1 MFALRVARGRR
12 DDDKLPQ
19 HDSALQVRRARRARR
34 SHAMGDAGERLVEWL
49 AIVRVEFFQW
59 LQRCTP
65 LRVVVSVVLLG
76 SITVWA
82 VAVNIIAANANVPE
96 LATVESP
103 RTLWSCKGRSQ
114 QMARWYSYQSQLAAE
129 AVHYEPASPYDN
141 RARLLLLGDSITES
155 WRGTSMGEPRSDPWA
170 ASMPSVLE
178 ETLGKRWPSPLVQG
192 ISGDQTQH
200 VLWRLAHGE
209 ISARMAGD
217 ARLVVV
223 LMIGTNNLGMGH
235 TPEQVVEGIGA
246 VIAKLLNLTKGRI
259 LVNALLP
266 RGDGQRRLPALCP
279 PSCAKNGK
287 PLRSFRPLIERVNAL
302 LNLSMGRLAARN
314 PGRVSYVDCGK
325 LFDPSGMHRAAAS
338 TDQNGGSGGG
348 GLDGLGLISG
358 GARAVGDVVSGVVTH
373 PTAVL
378 AKTEQAFIGAG
389 ERVIGVAEE
398 YLNRGGSDD
407 VRLELMPDR
416 LHPNAD
422 GQRLWA
428 GCIEQAIGEFE
439 S

>member
-1 MFALRVARGRR
+1 
-12 DDDKLPQ
+12 
-19 HDSALQVRRARRARR
+19 
-34 SHAMGDAGERLVEWL
+34 MGDAGERLLEW
-49 AIVRVEFFQW
+49 ASVVRVETVQW
-59 LQRCTP
+59 LQRCTA
-65 LRVVVSVVLLG
+65 LRVVVSVVLVG

-82 VAVNIIAANANVPE
+82 VAVNIIAANANMPE

-114 QMARWYSYQSQLAAE
+114 QMSRWYSYQSQLVTE
-129 AVHYEPASPYDN
+129 AGRYEPASPYDN
-141 RARLLLLGDSITES
+141 RERLLLLGDSITEA

-170 ASMPSVLE
+170 PSMPDLLE
-178 ETLGKRWPSPLVQG
+178 ETLGKRWPAPLVHG

-209 ISARMAGD
+209 ISARMASD

-235 TPEQVVEGIGA
+235 TPDQVVEGIGA
-246 VIAKLLNLTKGRI
+246 VISRLLNLTKGRI

-302 LNLSMGRLAARN
+302 LNLSVGRLAARN
-314 PGRVSYVDCGK
+314 PGRVRFVDCGK
-325 LFDPSGMHRAAAS
+325 LFDPLAVHRANSGGGLDA
-338 TDQNGGSGGG
+338 NGGSGASGA

-389 ERVIGVAEE
+389 EKVIGVAEE
-398 YLNRGGSDD
+398 YLNRGAGDD

-428 GCIEQAIGEFE
+428 SCVEQAIGDF
-439 S
+439 SS